1 MCVMV
6 RELLSV
12 SNANY
17 QEREKQLLKRTRK
30 TNNQTDQL
38 QINKKQ
44 NKQIKKKTHFKFLK
58 KEFICCLRSLN

>member
-6 RELLSV
+6 CELLSV
-12 SNANY
+12 SDANY

-44 NKQIKKKTHFKFLK
+44 NKQIKKKP
-58 KEFICCLRSLN
+58 ILNS